1 MEKLKKVIA
10 EYGRWAPL
18 TAYVERIDAHLD
30 TDFSHALENAKSLL
44 EAIAKEICTSHN
56 VQLEPAAS
64 INSVLKK
71 AFTAVGYSS
80 SDMVTQI
87 SSALAT
93 IGQKVGDLRNEIGP
107 TSHGMSLQELQ
118 ERNDKVN
125 IMTKEFLLDSTVL
138 VSCFLIRTFENETP
152 RTAAPVATKLTLVEQ
167 EEFNNYWDD
176 THGDFEMGEYSYPAS
191 EILYHVDYP
200 AYTTEHKAYTENES
214 DAE

>member
-10 EYGRWAPL
+10 EYGRWSPL
-18 TAYVERIDAHLD
+18 NAYTERIEAHLES
-30 TDFSHALENAKSLL
+30 DFSHALENAKSLL
-44 EAIAKEICTSHN
+44 ETIAKEICASHN
-56 VQLEPAAS
+56 VPLEAAAS

-80 SDMVTQI
+80 SDLVTQI

-107 TSHGMSLQELQ
+107 TSHGMSLQELH

-125 IMTKEFLLDSTVL
+125 AMTKEFLLDSTVL
-138 VSCFLIRTFENETP
+138 VACFLIRTFENETP
-152 RTAAPVATKLTLVEQ
+152 RTASPVGTKLTLADQ
-167 EEFNNYWDD
+167 EEFNNYLDD
-176 THGDFEMGEYSYPAS
+176 THGEFEMGEYSYTAS

-200 AYTTEHKAYTENES
+200 AYVMEHKAYTENEGG
-214 DAE
+214 AE